1 MTPRVVRARLGMLAG
16 TVIVVGVLWWQGT
29 AGVLD
34 GVRGIDGPTLLAALG
49 LGMLTTVCSAWRWRL
64 VAKGLSVR
72 LPLGRAVADYYR
84 ALFLN
89 AALPGGVLGDVHRGV
104 RHGQSAG
111 DVGRGVRTVVLER
124 VAGQVVLAAVGVALL
139 LTQPSLALD
148 KFGRLADRTATA
160 PGALSALLVVSG
172 LVIVGAVRLS
182 GKQSTSRWHRAVR
195 DTLAEARLGLLARG
209 SWPGVL
215 ISSLA
220 VLAGHLGMFL
230 LAART
235 AGSTAPAME
244 LVPLMVLALLAMALP
259 LNVGGWGPREG
270 VTAWA
275 FGAVGMSAAQGL
287 TVAVVYGLLTLVAS
301 LPGIGVLVTHWFSG
315 MRRPQIELEESVLAE
330 SGAPGRRTKRI
341 AHQLRAGEAEPR
353 DTVTEQD
360 RCHREVEAVQRP
372 RMEEARHGDS
382 ATLDEH
388 AAQSTAGEFP
398 QQTSRGERSG
408 VGQRQYVDA
417 LHGRNGLP
425 PLLVRAH
432 HPQGGCCPVTEHPL
446 AEGYPAVRIEDDAN
460 RVAARAGTDRQ
471 LGIVRD
477 GGAGADDHRVAE
489 GTQAVQMVAVL
500 RARDE
505 VGVSGTARDES
516 VQTLSQ
522 LRDGDARTAQ
532 TERQVAVGEDVRRG
546 RGASPPASAVSSPD
560 QSGGLGIRLGPDAA
574 QQLPGFRRIKHA
586 VALLYGATGHRVPRR
601 TTADGRLSVAPDG
614 RDPGSA
620 GTMSSSGVRI
630 ERYSAK
636 ESTRPVNSCLPFS
649 GDAKEGRPITP
660 DSV

>member
-1 MTPRVVRARLGMLAG
+1 MPRVVRARLGMLAG
-16 TVIVVGVLWWQGT
+16 TVIVVGLLWWQGT
-29 AGVLD
+29 AVVLD
-34 GVRGIDGPTLLAALG
+34 GVRGIDVPTLVAALG
-49 LGMLTTVCSAWRWRL
+49 LGMLTTVCSAWRWCL

-124 VAGQVVLAAVGVALL
+124 VAGQVVLAAVGVTLL
-139 LTQPSLALD
+139 LTQPSLALYRI
-148 KFGRLADRTATA
+148 GHLADRTATA

-182 GKQSTSRWHRAVR
+182 GKQSTSRWHRGVR
-195 DTLAEARLGLLARG
+195 ATLAEARLGLLARG

-235 AGSTAPAME
+235 AGATAPAAE

-275 FGAVGMSAAQGL
+275 FGAAGMSAAQGL
-287 TVAVVYGLLTLVAS
+287 SVAVVYGLLTFVAS
-301 LPGIGVLVTHWFSG
+301 LPGTGVLVTHWFTG

-330 SGAPGRRTKRI
+330 SGAPGRRTQRI

-353 DTVTEQD
+353 DAVTEQD
-360 RCHREVEAVQRP
+360 RCHGEVEAVQRL
-372 RMEEARHGDS
+372 RMEKARHGDS
-382 ATLDEH
+382 ATLDKH
-388 AAQSTAGEFP
+388 AAQPTAREFP

-408 VGQRQYVDA
+408 VGQGQYVDA

-432 HPQGGCCPVTEHPL
+432 HPQGGGCPVTEHSM
-446 AEGYPAVRIEDDAN
+446 AERHPPVRIEDDAN
-460 RVAARAGTDRQ
+460 RVATRARTDRQ
-471 LGIVRD
+471 SGIVRD
-477 GGAGADDHRVAE
+477 GGAGTDDHSVAE
-489 GTQAVQMVAVL
+489 GTQTVQMLTVL

-522 LRDGDARTAQ
+522 LRDGEARTAQ
-532 TERQVAVGEDVRRG
+532 TERQIAVGEGVRLG
-546 RGASPPASAVSSPD
+546 RGAPPPASAVSSPD
-560 QSGGLGIRLGPDAA
+560 QSGGLGVRLGPDAA
-574 QQLPGFRRIKHA
+574 QPLPGFRRIKHA
-586 VALLYGATGHRVPRR
+586 VALFCGATGHRVARR
-601 TTADGRLSVAPDG
+601 TMADGRLSEGPDG
-614 RDPGSA
+614 RDPDSA
-620 GTMSSSGVRI
+620 GTRSSSGARS

-636 ESTRPVNSCLPFS
+636 ESTRPVNNCLPFS
-649 GDAKEGRPITP
+649 ADAKEGRPITP